1 MARRCGTLLAV
12 ATLAAGGSL
21 ACGDSPMGTR
31 APSPHVRR
39 SIEVT
44 LDERRDAAHGAVLS
58 FAMHGGWVPWNLTR
72 GYDTLTFWS
81 AELPPHPGKTPVVRL
96 VLDGRGVGGWFPP
109 TRATVTGVYSDSTTG
124 MRDRP
129 VVYAPGSPDAW
140 MWTEL
145 ERFAAALGTCV
156 PYYGRAAPEPCKGAL
171 RRPAA

>member
-1 MARRCGTLLAV
+1 MARSFGTLLAV

-96 VLDGRGVGGWFPP
+96 VLDGRGFGGWFPADA
-109 TRATVTGVYSDSTTG
+109 RHGDGRLLGQHHRHA
-124 MRDRP
+124 RP
-129 VVYAPGSPDAW
+129 P
-140 MWTEL
+140 
-145 ERFAAALGTCV
+145 
-156 PYYGRAAPEPCKGAL
+156 GRARAREPGRLDVDRTGAVRGRAWHVRPLLRPRRPQPGKGAL